1 MVWLQTTRLAMI
13 KAMDG
18 SERGEQ
24 FWMDTVRTW
33 PHAFTLLRFGT
44 RVLTISVR
52 LAFIQQQH
60 YFKAHAYRVEPL
72 ARKGYLSID
81 GEAYPHETFEAEVHQ
96 GLGTFLSMYGHY
108 MNDFD
113 LPPDDK

>member
-1 MVWLQTTRLAMI
+1 MSPRW
-13 KAMDG
+13 
-18 SERGEQ
+18 
-24 FWMDTVRTW
+24 
-33 PHAFTLLRFGT
+33 
-44 RVLTISVR
+44 
-52 LAFIQQQH
+52 AFIQQQH